1 MATTGSAPLNL
12 TKPEAADVVS
22 LSVINNNYD
31 IINANA
37 ASVATSLSTQSGQI
51 STLNTKMTT
60 VEGQLAGVGA
70 AWVSYAPTLGG
81 GLASGFSVNSAFY
94 GRLGKTVLV
103 RGVLACAGATGSGL
117 TFTLPVEAKAPV
129 IMFDGVATKAGG
141 NFPLFAS
148 VATAS
153 GVSTVTLHV
162 LSTGSAY
169 GSRTALSSSV
179 PATWTVD
186 DSISFTVIYEGV

>member
-31 IINANA
+31 TINANA

-51 STLNTKMTT
+51 STLNTNMTAAQASLT
-60 VEGQLAGVGA
+60 TIAA
-70 AWVSYAPTLGG
+70 AWASYTPTLGG
-81 GLASGFSVNSAFY
+81 GLASGFTVNNAFY

-103 RGVLACAGATGSGL
+103 RGVLSCAGATGTGL
-117 TFTLPVEAKAPV
+117 TFTLPIAAKAPV
-129 IMFDGVATKAGG
+129 IMFDGVTTKAGG
-141 NFPLFAS
+141 NFPLYAS
-148 VATAS
+148 VATVS

-162 LSTGSAY
+162 LSTSNAY
-169 GSRTALSSSV
+169 GSRTALSTSV
-179 PATWTVD
+179 PATWTTD
-186 DSISFTVIYEGV
+186 DSISFAVVYEGV